1 MEEAQVVLHR
11 NYQSQWLKSSRDVSS
26 WNQMKTFAGLS
37 PFTSLVSEH
46 FKQWLIHIKQH
57 CNGNSTS
64 FFFTLC
70 FSLKNMGSPQS
81 FPEIDVL
88 NQPFDSPSQIYIC
101 TFLVCISSEN
111 EYIYIFRIFTD
122 RWNSY
127 DHLQTE
133 ISSSNRVWTQ
143 CVLLYKQ
150 KGVEHAIFYT
160 WIKINIKKVIFY

>member
-1 MEEAQVVLHR
+1 MIEKL
-11 NYQSQWLKSSRDVSS
+11 LRDVSS

-88 NQPFDSPSQIYIC
+88 NQPFDSPSQIHIC

-133 ISSSNRVWTQ
+133 ISSSNRVWRLNSMCSAVQTER
-143 CVLLYKQ
+143 CRACHILHLNTNKCKKSYILL
-150 KGVEHAIFYT
+150 I
-160 WIKINIKKVIFY
+160 INDKNSYI